1 MLTQQW
7 LSEIINS
14 ALAVKLYH
22 VQHRLSNNIIIN
34 TALAVRIF
42 NTALTVKQF

>member
-22 VQHRLSNNIIIN
+22 VHITAQAVQQYNN
-34 TALAVRIF
+34 
-42 NTALTVKQF
+42 